1 MKNLEMPKLPRQQF
15 DEMLGKHAKQKQE
28 LEKKQV
34 EEKRAL
40 IDEAHGKALDDNKRL
55 EDLRQEMVSI
65 TGERVEGNSLEHLK
79 QDWQKFYQEIFNI
92 ETDFS
97 QISTPEKQE
106 GFERLLILA
115 KGMKAQQLFDK
126 CKELFLTWKYTE
138 KDLDVT
144 SDRNADEGAYAIWVR
159 EVQEADEQLK
169 NLSANNI
176 KEKNITAETLEE
188 RLLDEIKYFKQ
199 TGKHLDVENVTLC
212 AGSHDSDGNVPGVDF
227 HGGAV
232 YVLRDGSDVHVGR
245 LRARQAVS

>member
-1 MKNLEMPKLPRQQF
+1 MENIETPELPRRQF
-15 DEMLGKHAKQKQE
+15 DEMLGKHAEQKQE
-28 LEKKQV
+28 LENKQA

-40 IDEAHGKALDDNKRL
+40 IDEAHEKALDDNKRL

-65 TGERVEGNSLEHLK
+65 TGERVEENSLEQLK
-79 QDWQKFYQEIFNI
+79 QEWQKFYQETFNI
-92 ETDFS
+92 ETNFS
-97 QISTPEKQE
+97 QISVPEKQE

-115 KGMKAQQLFDK
+115 MGMKAQQLFDK
-126 CKELFLTWKYTE
+126 CRELFPTWKYTE

-169 NLSANNI
+169 NLSANDI
-176 KEKNITAETLEE
+176 KEKNITTETLEE

-199 TGKHLDVENVTLC
+199 MGKHLDVENVTLC
-212 AGSHDSDGNVPGVDF
+212 AGSHDSDGDVPHVHFRGDKMHVN
-227 HGGAV
+227 
-232 YVLRDGSDVHVGR
+232 RRGSDYYFDF